1 MLLLLNS
8 IVDLLE
14 LSTLRLTRSFYLVRI
29 DWLLDLHAFIHIVYL
44 IYDVALE
51 YSIFLPGYDRIVC
64 LRFFS

>member
-29 DWLLDLHAFIHIVYL
+29 DWLIDLHAFIHIVYR
-44 IYDVALE
+44 IYVALE
-51 YSIFLPGYDRIVC
+51 YSIFHPGYDRIV
-64 LRFFS
+64 

>member
-1 MLLLLNS
+1 MLLLMNS

-29 DWLLDLHAFIHIVYL
+29 DWLTDLHTFIHIVYR

-51 YSIFLPGYDRIVC
+51 YSIFLPGYDRIV
-64 LRFFS
+64 